1 MMVPRPAFLLALVTL
16 SLTPALAPAR
26 LRFEQVEVGL
36 PVEPSGAAGMAWTD
50 VDGDGRVDV
59 AIAGR
64 DSFPS
69 RVYRNAGGRFEPV
82 PLPANR
88 DRNANSAAWGD
99 LDGDGDPD
107 LVLGQDS
114 LAAYE
119 TRLQDGAIHLVPFER
134 AGVLTSAEHPRGGFE
149 AVVLGDVDS
158 DGDLDLVAGAHGR
171 AGSFLLINDGGARFA
186 TAQRDLFPFYSY
198 MGGGHLADLDGDGRT
213 DVLLTGAPPPGF
225 RVGSFLYWN
234 DGDDWTAD
242 RRTAFA
248 EQAGGL
254 GSSIADVDGDGD
266 LDLFVAGWREGSPS
280 ALYLNEGGRRFARA
294 PVALSPRVIGSAFVD
309 LDGDGHL
316 DLLTSTGYS
325 DVGRIEVWLGDGA
338 GGLRSVAVPGLTD
351 VPGRYTGLSVID
363 VDGDGALDV
372 AAASR
377 TDPVRVFRNTS
388 AASGRWLQIEL
399 RATPGGTA
407 VWGARV
413 EVRLR
418 GAFGSRS
425 VMRGV
430 HQQSGYGGHGE
441 PVSHFGIPPG
451 ARVESAAVHW
461 PDGQR
466 TDLPA
471 PAPGRRVRVEAP
483 RRR

>member
-1 MMVPRPAFLLALVTL
+1 MRIHRSALLLAIL
-16 SLTPALAPAR
+16 ALAALPTRAQ
-26 LRFEQVEVGL
+26 LRFEQVDAGL
-36 PVEPSGAAGMAWTD
+36 PAEASGAVGMAWTD

-69 RVYRNAGGRFEPV
+69 RVFRNVGGRFEPV
-82 PLPANR
+82 PLAANR

-99 LDGDGDPD
+99 LDGDGDAD

-114 LAAYE
+114 LAVYE
-119 TRLQDGAIHLVPFER
+119 TRLEGGAIVLVPFER
-134 AGVLTSAEHPRGGFE
+134 AGVLTTDAHPRGAFE
-149 AVVLGDVDS
+149 AVALGDVDS
-158 DGDLDLVAGAHGR
+158 DGDLDVLVGSYGR
-171 AGSFLLINDGGARFA
+171 SGSFLLINDGAAQF
-186 TAQRDLFPFYSY
+186 TLAQRDWFPFHSS

-213 DVLLTGAPPPGF
+213 DVLLTGAPQPGF

-234 DGDDWTAD
+234 DGSDWTAD

-254 GSSIADVDGDGD
+254 GSSVADVDGDGD
-266 LDLFVAGWREGSPS
+266 LDLFVAGWREDSPS
-280 ALYLNEGGRRFARA
+280 ALYLNGGGRRFTRA
-294 PVALSPRVIGSAFVD
+294 PVVLSPRVIGSAFAD
-309 LDGDGHL
+309 LDGDGTL
-316 DLLTSTGYS
+316 DLIISTGYT

-351 VPGRYTGLSVID
+351 VPGRYTGLSAVDID
-363 VDGDGALDV
+363 ADGRLDV
-372 AAASR
+372 AAASL

-388 AASGRWLQIEL
+388 PATGRWLQVEL
-399 RATPGGTA
+399 RATPGGA
-407 VWGARV
+407 PVWGARV
-413 EVRLR
+413 EAWMEDASGRRGVVRL
-418 GAFGSRS
+418 
-425 VMRGV
+425 V

-441 PVSHFGIPPG
+441 PVAHFGVPPG
-451 ARVESAAVHW
+451 ARVAGAAVHW

-466 TDLPA
+466 TDIAA
-471 PAPGRRVRVEAP
+471 PSPGRRVRVDAP